1 MLRAECERLQEENA
15 KLKESKVKLDRQRR
29 DTEAELKHLG
39 MDMKVQKIQ
48 MDWNDEDV
56 SKYQD

>member
-1 MLRAECERLQEENA
+1 VLRAECERLQEENA

-29 DTEAELKHLG
+29 DAEAELKHLG